1 MADEPM
7 RLSPSITYAQ
17 IASEVVGAYTS
28 PMLNLGT
35 CLLDVSVPAP
45 TATVRQGRRAR
56 AGGGRVRRGGV

>member
-35 CLLDVSVPAP
+35 CLLM
-45 TATVRQGRRAR
+45 
-56 AGGGRVRRGGV
+56 